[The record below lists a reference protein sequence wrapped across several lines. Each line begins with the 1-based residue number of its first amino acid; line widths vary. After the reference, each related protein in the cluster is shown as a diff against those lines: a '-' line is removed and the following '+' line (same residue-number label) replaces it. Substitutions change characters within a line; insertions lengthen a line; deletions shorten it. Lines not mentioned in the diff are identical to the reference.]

1 MASGN
6 EIFVYDGLNF
16 EDEANILFIYPNL
29 SQKLEFPPEFPAIIQ
44 VHLEHPAMS
53 VPLHWHPG
61 PELIYTRNKTV
72 TVILDGKRVTAAP
85 GDFVLIGSYVLHAI
99 EPKADEVRQ
108 DVMSVTFQS
117 RYLERMLPEMG
128 SCVISYNAPNAT
140 SESREVMGSLL
151 EQLRVHVEKSA
162 RRAFMTNAYLFH
174 ILDLMYTDFLVGHQ
188 DNHLKNLEVR
198 NKMVDILSY
207 IDTNY
212 QQPMTTQSVADH
224 FGYTREYFC
233 RLFKQYSNHTFKQY
247 LTELRLA
254 AVVQNMKL
262 SNRSVATIAMD
273 EGFPDEK
280 SFFIAF
286 RKKYGVTPAQYKKA
300 MGRR

>member
-1 MASGN
+1 
-6 EIFVYDGLNF
+6 
-16 EDEANILFIYPNL
+16 
-29 SQKLEFPPEFPAIIQ
+29 
-44 VHLEHPAMS
+44 
-53 VPLHWHPG
+53 
-61 PELIYTRNKTV
+61 
-72 TVILDGKRVTAAP
+72 
-85 GDFVLIGSYVLHAI
+85 
-99 EPKADEVRQ
+99 
-108 DVMSVTFQS
+108 
-117 RYLERMLPEMG
+117 
-128 SCVISYNAPNAT
+128 
-140 SESREVMGSLL
+140 MGSLL

-188 DNHLKNLEVR
+188 DNHLKKLEVR

-212 QQPMTTQSVADH
+212 QQPLTTQSVADH